1 MEIILAG
8 LALFLLA
15 PLPAFFAIAIKLDS
29 RGPVIFRQP
38 RIGRRGC
45 RSHGTCSGAGYFSV
59 VPGRRADIFSDLE
72 PPKRTYRVLRTPL
85 GHQEARDVGRSNLG
99 TR

>member
-45 RSHGTCSGAGYFSV
+45 RSTRAQ
-59 VPGRRADIFSDLE
+59 GRDE
-72 PPKRTYRVLRTPL
+72 PPWP
-85 GHQEARDVGRSNLG
+85 APA
-99 TR
+99 